1 MTSKEFW
8 DSPYSKKKMFM
19 DGGVPSPNLPDCAVG
34 LEVELEGV
42 LYSVPEKYWTT
53 KNDPSLRQKPHGLEY
68 VLNKPVAFEELPKAI
83 KEFTNKAKSF
93 AVKPSIRCSTHVHIN
108 VSNRTNRQ
116 IMSAIA
122 LYILLEEVLVT
133 LQPRARIANLFCR
146 RASDAESIPL
156 TLIQMVRTSK
166 QSMDSFGWNYFS
178 MDSWKYGAINLAA
191 INRYGSLEFRFMKA
205 MWTEDELN
213 LWTSALHNLV
223 KYGLDTPI
231 QVWYDQYNHMPVY
244 AFLEKVFGSAASGII
259 KGRSSGEL
267 NSLIHT
273 NYSFI
278 TDLIHAF
285 KSVKFRVSSHTL
297 VTSSDIAG
305 SEIIYDDLI
314 PIEDDPGFVQL
325 SQSEEEEYDDAE
337 F

>member
-8 DSPYSKKKMFM
+8 DSPYAKKMMFSE
-19 DGGVPSPNLPDCAVG
+19 GGNPSSKLPDCAVG
-34 LEVELEGV
+34 LEVELEGT
-42 LYSVPEKYWTT
+42 LGSMAT
-53 KNDPSLRQKPHGLEY
+53 KHWMSKSDPSLRQKPHGLEY
-68 VLNKPVAFEELPKAI
+68 VLGKPVAFEELPKVI
-83 KEFTNKAKSF
+83 KEFADKAKLF
-93 AVKPSIRCSTHVHIN
+93 KVVPSIRCSTHVHIN

-122 LYILLEEVLVT
+122 LYILLEEVLVS
-133 LQPRARIANLFCR
+133 LQPRVRIANLFCR

-166 QSMDSFGWNYFS
+166 QSLDSFGWNYFS

-231 QVWYDQYNHMPVY
+231 QAWYEQYNNLPVY
-244 AFLEKVFGSAASGII
+244 AFLEKVFGSAAGGII

-285 KSVKFRVSSHTL
+285 KSMKFRVSSHTL
-297 VTSSDIAG
+297 ATSSDIAG
-305 SEIIYDDLI
+305 SDIIYDDLV
-314 PIEDDPGFVQL
+314 PIDEDPGFVKYQ
-325 SQSEEEEYDDAE
+325 QPEEEYDYGE
-337 F
+337 L

>member
-19 DGGVPSPNLPDCAVG
+19 DGGAPSPNLPDCAVG
-34 LEVELEGV
+34 LEVELEGN
-42 LYSVPEKYWTT
+42 LGTVPAKYWTS

-68 VLNKPVAFEELPKAI
+68 VLNNPVAFEELPKAI

-93 AVKPSIRCSTHVHIN
+93 VVKPSIRCSTHVHIN

-133 LQPRARIANLFCR
+133 LQPRVRIANLFCR

-166 QSMDSFGWNYFS
+166 QVLDAFGWEYFT
-178 MDSWKYGAINLAA
+178 MDSWKYGALNLAA

-205 MWTEDELN
+205 MWTEDELT
-213 LWTSALHNLV
+213 LWASALHNLV

-231 QVWYDQYNHMPVY
+231 QEWYDQYNNMSVY
-244 AFLEKVFGSAASGII
+244 SFLEKVLGSACGGII
-259 KGRSSGEL
+259 NGRSSGEL

-285 KSVKFRVSSHTL
+285 KSVKFRVSNPTL
-297 VTSSDIAG
+297 MVASDISGGDAN
-305 SEIIYDDLI
+305 IYDSLGFV
-314 PIEDDPGFVQL
+314 DDPSDEIYPQP
-325 SQSEEEEYDDAE
+325 EEEYDDE